1 VLVWEP
7 PHRVRFTWHPARD
20 PSTAQEVGIEFLPE
34 GSGTA
39 APDGRWMGG
48 WGRGAARARRGYRV
62 GWGYVLNVWAGRRT
76 LGMSLLDGV
85 AAGIDVVQ
93 KLRGG
98 VDAEIARAGGE
109 ISR

>member
-1 VLVWEP
+1 M
-7 PHRVRFTWHPARD
+7 
-20 PSTAQEVGIEFLPE
+20 
-34 GSGTA
+34 
-39 APDGRWMGG
+39 DGR

-62 GWGYVLNVWAGRRT
+62 GWGYVLKVWAGRRT

-85 AAGIDVVQ
+85 AAGINVVQ

-98 VDAEIARAGGE
+98 VDAEIAGAEGE